1 MSINAYLRT
10 IFCWRLLAISQRAL
24 QAGDFQTSHPRPGSR
39 GEKSMFNPMCKAIQ
53 NISQFCID
61 FLIKRGHHLWM
72 SSPDFWTENPGLQ
85 AKFFLRAFTR
95 LMGWAFIHIES
106 SIWNINDLFH
116 FFFNLLFVYICL
128 LLCWSNCPN
137 IENDIRSTLHD
148 RCWWKVG
155 KSAFPYH
162 QQSPPVEPLAALG
175 VAFVLSEVMS
185 WAEYPVG
192 LFNGQ
197 CVCVCVYGDR
207 MTEMFNGVLKLCS

>member
-72 SSPDFWTENPGLQ
+72 SSLDRKSRLASQIFFTCLYQFNGVGLYTHRIVNL
-85 AKFFLRAFTR
+85 KHKWLVS
-95 LMGWAFIHIES
+95 L
-106 SIWNINDLFH
+106 
-116 FFFNLLFVYICL
+116 FFNLLFVYICL

-137 IENDIRSTLHD
+137 VENDIRSTLHD

>member
-1 MSINAYLRT
+1 
-10 IFCWRLLAISQRAL
+10 
-24 QAGDFQTSHPRPGSR
+24 
-39 GEKSMFNPMCKAIQ
+39 
-53 NISQFCID
+53 
-61 FLIKRGHHLWM
+61 M

-85 AKFFLRAFTR
+85 ANFFFTCLYPFNGVGLYTHR
-95 LMGWAFIHIES
+95 IVNLKHKWLVS
-106 SIWNINDLFH
+106 L
-116 FFFNLLFVYICL
+116 FFNLLFVYICL

-162 QQSPPVEPLAALG
+162 QQSPVEPLAALG

-197 CVCVCVYGDR
+197 CVCVCVFS
-207 MTEMFNGVLKLCS
+207 MVSSSCVHNKSTTNGRNGMLLTTNPILLTRHRSIMNVYKCIL

>member
-10 IFCWRLLAISQRAL
+10 ICCWRLLAISQRAL

-72 SSPDFWTENPGLQ
+72 SSPDFWTENLGLQ
-85 AKFFLRAFTR
+85 AKFFLCAFTR

-116 FFFNLLFVYICL
+116 FFLIYYLCTYVCCYVDLIVPTLRMTLDLRCMIGADGKLVSLLFHIISRVLLWNHL
-128 LLCWSNCPN
+128 LLL
-137 IENDIRSTLHD
+137 E
-148 RCWWKVG
+148 
-155 KSAFPYH
+155 
-162 QQSPPVEPLAALG
+162 
-175 VAFVLSEVMS
+175 
-185 WAEYPVG
+185 
-192 LFNGQ
+192 
-197 CVCVCVYGDR
+197 
-207 MTEMFNGVLKLCS
+207 